1 MLVRFGALIVGLLTV
16 GHLGCDGGQGR
27 YADLFSGKLIYED
40 LSYPL
45 DRYSLIWPGYKADA
59 IQIDTVKTI
68 ARDGVL
74 LMRYHFSEHL
84 GTHLDAPNHLFAG
97 APSGTQTELKSF
109 FANAVVID
117 IANQCSKNP
126 DYLLQKRDIEI
137 WEEIYRPI
145 PDHTLVFVYTGWG
158 SYWGNAKKYFGFD
171 RKKNMHFPGVSPEA
185 VEFLLNQRQIVG
197 MGIDV
202 ALIEGGRR
210 NEMIVHRA
218 LLQRGK
224 LLLENVANLDRV
236 PARNAK
242 VIIAPLKV
250 SGSSGSPVR
259 IFAILP

>member
-109 FANAVVID
+109 FANATTLYYISTIVIY
-117 IANQCSKNP
+117 IIRSKSASR
-126 DYLLQKRDIEI
+126 YTRKR
-137 WEEIYRPI
+137 
-145 PDHTLVFVYTGWG
+145 L
-158 SYWGNAKKYFGFD
+158 
-171 RKKNMHFPGVSPEA
+171 
-185 VEFLLNQRQIVG
+185 
-197 MGIDV
+197 
-202 ALIEGGRR
+202 
-210 NEMIVHRA
+210 
-218 LLQRGK
+218 
-224 LLLENVANLDRV
+224 
-236 PARNAK
+236 
-242 VIIAPLKV
+242 
-250 SGSSGSPVR
+250 
-259 IFAILP
+259 